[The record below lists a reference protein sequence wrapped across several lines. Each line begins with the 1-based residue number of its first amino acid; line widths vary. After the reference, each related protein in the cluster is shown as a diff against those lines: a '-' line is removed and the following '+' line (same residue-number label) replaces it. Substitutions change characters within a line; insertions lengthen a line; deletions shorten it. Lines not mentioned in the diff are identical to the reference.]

1 MVVEYESSAERL
13 GQPFAQGVSVAGH
26 PRVLGDM
33 QIVVLDDI
41 SKLDLAPAIP
51 CAFAPKRREA
61 LARMLCEAGLALADA
76 LIDPTAI
83 LPPRIRIGEGSYIN
97 AGVVVGGGCFF
108 GEGVLINR
116 SASIGHHT
124 VLSDYVSIAP
134 GAVLAGNV
142 RVGRGSMIGA
152 GAVVQNN
159 VKIGDDV
166 LISAGTVVRKDVED
180 GALVVGNPGKVMPR
194 RARRSSL
201 DFAGEE

>member
-1 MVVEYESSAERL
+1 MVVEYEITAERL
-13 GQPFAQGVSVAGH
+13 GQPFARGVSVAGH
-26 PRVLGDM
+26 PRVMGDM
-33 QIVVLDDI
+33 EIIALDDF
-41 SKLDLAPAIP
+41 SGDGLAMP
-51 CAFAPKRREA
+51 CAFAPKRREE
-61 LARMLCEAGLALADA
+61 LAQIAREAGCVLAEA
-76 LIDPTAI
+76 LVDPTAI
-83 LPPRIRIGEGSYIN
+83 LPPRIRIGAGSFIN

-108 GEGVLINR
+108 GEGVLVNR

-124 VLSDYVSIAP
+124 ILSDYVSIGP

-152 GAVVQNN
+152 GAIVQNN